1 MKAAPGTGPAYT
13 PRRHPA
19 VIVEHLRF
27 EVVEGPDTV
36 DPMAI
41 NEVLGLLARWAVR
54 TQMAPDKAAPTPNLA
69 NSGLGEQA

>member
-1 MKAAPGTGPAYT
+1 MKNACT

-36 DPMAI
+36 DPMA
-41 NEVLGLLARWAVR
+41 LHDALRLLARWAVQATFDPDR
-54 TQMAPDKAAPTPNLA
+54 TATTSKPDH
-69 NSGLGEQA
+69 GEQA